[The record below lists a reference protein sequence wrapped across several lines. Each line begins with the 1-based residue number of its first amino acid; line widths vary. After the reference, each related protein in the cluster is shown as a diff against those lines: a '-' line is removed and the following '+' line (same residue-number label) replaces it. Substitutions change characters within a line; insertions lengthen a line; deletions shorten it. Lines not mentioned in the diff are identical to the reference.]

1 MATQSLT
8 KSRSSLTSFKAH
20 HIQLIHTSFAS
31 CTTNALHTSD
41 SKITAEHVEEAA
53 IATRG
58 QNRTQT
64 ARASTAAAP
73 GRRGRE
79 GGGGGESARLESIA
93 AAGPSMVSNVGGRG
107 GERRGGQ
114 RTLQPYLECDPK
126 KRAVLARRAKRSTI
140 Y

>member
-1 MATQSLT
+1 MWRRRQS
-8 KSRSSLTSFKAH
+8 
-20 HIQLIHTSFAS
+20 QL
-31 CTTNALHTSD
+31 
-41 SKITAEHVEEAA
+41 E
-53 IATRG
+53 G

-64 ARASTAAAP
+64 ARASTASRP
-73 GRRGRE
+73 GEERE
-79 GGGGGESARLESIA
+79 GGRGELARLESIA

-107 GERRGGQ
+107 GERRGGGQ

>member
-1 MATQSLT
+1 MWRRRQS
-8 KSRSSLTSFKAH
+8 
-20 HIQLIHTSFAS
+20 QL
-31 CTTNALHTSD
+31 
-41 SKITAEHVEEAA
+41 E
-53 IATRG
+53 G

-64 ARASTAAAP
+64 ARASTASRP
-73 GRRGRE
+73 GEERE
-79 GGGGGESARLESIA
+79 GRGGGESARLESIA

-107 GERRGGQ
+107 GERRGGGQ

>member
-1 MATQSLT
+1 MPYLLHFAALVQQMLYIRL
-8 KSRSSLTSFKAH
+8 KDYSRA
-20 HIQLIHTSFAS
+20 
-31 CTTNALHTSD
+31 CGGGGNRNWRG
-41 SKITAEHVEEAA
+41 KIGHRQPAP
-53 IATRG
+53 
-58 QNRTQT
+58 
-64 ARASTAAAP
+64 ARPAAP

-79 GGGGGESARLESIA
+79 GGRGERARLESIA

-107 GERRGGQ
+107 GERRGGGQ